1 MEKYGFYNLLY
12 RRKKRIMEYT
22 IEIYESPK
30 YLLHHIN
37 EKNYKHLCEYSIEI
51 IKIND
56 GKERKE
62 DKIIFYDH

>member
-1 MEKYGFYNLLY
+1 
-12 RRKKRIMEYT
+12 MEYT